1 MAFTLPKRLISPP
14 PPSFFISLLLGTAEL
29 NKANLALLISSGI
42 PKRRSDPNTRDA
54 MLYKKPRRQ
63 FKVQKILQGQR
74 LHNY

>member
-1 MAFTLPKRLISPP
+1 MAFTLPKRLIP

-29 NKANLALLISSGI
+29 NKANLALLIRTSSGI